1 MENSVTLI
9 SRSGKASGMY
19 SKEWNSKFDDDSI
32 GPLNLKRDID
42 NLDIIL
48 SNNSVNTL
56 SNTKEIHYS

>member
-9 SRSGKASGMY
+9 SRSGKATGMY

-32 GPLNLKRDID
+32 SPLNLKQDVD

-56 SNTKEIHYS
+56 SNTKEIHFS